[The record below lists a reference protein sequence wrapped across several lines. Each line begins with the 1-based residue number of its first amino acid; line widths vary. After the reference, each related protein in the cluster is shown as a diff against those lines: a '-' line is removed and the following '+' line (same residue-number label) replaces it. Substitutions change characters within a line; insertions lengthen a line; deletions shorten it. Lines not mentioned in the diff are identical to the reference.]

1 MKEKV
6 CSSCGYVGKPVP
18 QSASSFLVDGLV
30 WMVVGSLTI
39 MSGLL
44 PLLLVPLAWTLFH
57 IMKFNSVTCPKCEN
71 LDMVSKRS
79 RKGRRVLHTHPHQA

>member
-18 QSASSFLVDGLV
+18 QCAGSFLVDGLL
-30 WMVVGSLTI
+30 WMVVGSLTL

-44 PLLLVPLAWTLFH
+44 PLLLIPLGWTVFH
-57 IMKFNSVTCPKCEN
+57 VVKFNSVKCPKCEN

-79 RKGRRVLHTHPHQA
+79 RKGRSVLTHSHQA